1 VIRNK
6 RYSYAVSWEAY
17 VKGNIVSSTS
27 PRYIQN
33 ILIAT
38 AATKTED
45 SEDSSD
51 DTDAEQYENFDF
63 KAGSMDLVHQTLK
76 GMCAKNSEEGMKA
89 MGRHARTIRL
99 GRTLW
104 ESAPLEPEITSLM
117 QERFFDDGTFPPLKE
132 VKTAAAQ
139 AQNPVEERP
148 APFAGKTMPTSTLST
163 RDYGQRLAS
172 WLQRVQQ
179 EEEAPTG
186 EQLSILN
193 RVSDRLLEEFR
204 LEKEGLLLK
213 KTDPERAKSE
223 QPLLGFCHGS
233 PGTGKSKVIKWI
245 TRLFTEALEWNHE
258 DEFLCVAFQ
267 NRVAHAMGGN
277 TLHAGGD
284 IAVGG
289 QRSLD
294 HTDIDI
300 LFTRDQYLRWVIIDE
315 LPMVPDD
322 LLGACKPFGGCC
334 QPLPL
339 PQESRWIGSLLR
351 RVQSARF
358 WRLLSNPAHTFLR
371 IPRHPS
377 YPQEDGG
384 SQTRSG
390 PSLG

>member
-1 VIRNK
+1 
-6 RYSYAVSWEAY
+6 
-17 VKGNIVSSTS
+17 
-27 PRYIQN
+27 
-33 ILIAT
+33 
-38 AATKTED
+38 
-45 SEDSSD
+45 
-51 DTDAEQYENFDF
+51 
-63 KAGSMDLVHQTLK
+63 MDLVHQTLK

-117 QERFFDDGTFPPLKE
+117 QERCFDDGTFPPLKE
-132 VKTAAAQ
+132 VKAAVAQ
-139 AQNPVEERP
+139 ANNPLEERP
-148 APFAGKTMPTSTLST
+148 APFAGKTLPTSTLT
-163 RDYGQRLAS
+163 TMAYGQRLAS

-186 EQLSILN
+186 EQLSVLN
-193 RVSDRLLEEFR
+193 RVADRLLEEYR

-213 KTDPERAKSE
+213 KTDPERAKAD

-245 TRLFTEALEWNHE
+245 TRLFTEALEWKHE

-300 LFTRDQYLRWVIIDE
+300 LFTRNQ
-315 LPMVPDD
+315 
-322 LLGACKPFGGCC
+322 
-334 QPLPL
+334 
-339 PQESRWIGSLLR
+339 
-351 RVQSARF
+351 
-358 WRLLSNPAHTFLR
+358 
-371 IPRHPS
+371 
-377 YPQEDGG
+377 
-384 SQTRSG
+384 
-390 PSLG
+390 